1 MKNVIALMGKSKS
14 GKDTAG
20 AMLTAHD
27 PRGATIA
34 FADKLKEVCMDLFGL
49 SLKDVYTDAGKAQP
63 LDGKAHALRLPCWTC
78 MACGSLDCAKVA
90 ASQIVCHACTMV
102 GEPQAFQAFWTPR
115 TILQYL
121 GTEGVRFID
130 ENVWVRHALAK
141 AKMLLNDFTPGELQ
155 GFKTVPARSFVAIT
169 DCRFR
174 SEAEAIWK
182 AGGQVWRIRRP
193 ATDRAAQGI
202 AGHASETEMDTIPDS
217 QFQWVITNDGTLDN
231 FRTKVI
237 EGYTRMF
244 PQA

>member
-1 MKNVIALMGKSKS
+1 MKKVIGLMGKSKS

-20 AMLTAHD
+20 AMLVTHD

-49 SLKDVYTDAGKAQP
+49 SREDVYTEEGKAKV
-63 LDGKAHALRLPCWTC
+63 LDGEAHPLRLPCWKC
-78 MACGSLDCAKVA
+78 MACGSLDCTKEAPT
-90 ASQIVCHACTMV
+90 QIVCHKCTMV
-102 GEPQAFQAFWTPR
+102 GEPKAFESFWTPR

-130 ENVWVRHALAK
+130 ENTWVRHALAR
-141 AKMLLNDFTPGELQ
+141 ADNILAGNVVGMTNLSEPRT
-155 GFKTVPARSFVAIT
+155 FVAIT

-193 ATDRAAQGI
+193 STDRASQGI
-202 AGHASETEMDTIPDS
+202 VGHASETEMDTIPDS
-217 QFQWVITNDGTLDN
+217 SFQWVINNDGTLEN
-231 FRTKVI
+231 FRTKVL
-237 EGYTRMF
+237 EGLKRL
-244 PQA
+244 